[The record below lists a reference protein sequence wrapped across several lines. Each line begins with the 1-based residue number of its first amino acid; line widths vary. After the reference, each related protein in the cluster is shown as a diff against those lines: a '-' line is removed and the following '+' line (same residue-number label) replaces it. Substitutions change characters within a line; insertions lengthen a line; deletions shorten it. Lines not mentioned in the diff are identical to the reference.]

1 MMKKVFCLS
10 LWALL
15 PLTICALNFTDY
27 VVYNDIENGMKAAV
41 LLEKSVLIVF
51 TLPGCSTCEQLKTE
65 ALSNPS
71 LAALLKEQ
79 CIVIVAEAE
88 KDHYAKYPFR
98 TYADST
104 NTSFETV
111 NYYDLITKKI
121 GSKIVPYTMFFNPRL
136 EMIGS
141 TQSYSGFESYE
152 AAVKK
157 FIKLNARNPKNI
169 LKTITASEKTLLLNT
184 LPFSQTIAWD
194 DFKEAVDTLD
204 RQNVYILD
212 GVKIAEA
219 RALLDTLSMPPAHVL
234 ISSR

>member
-1 MMKKVFCLS
+1 
-10 LWALL
+10 
-15 PLTICALNFTDY
+15 
-27 VVYNDIENGMKAAV
+27 
-41 LLEKSVLIVF
+41 
-51 TLPGCSTCEQLKTE
+51 
-65 ALSNPS
+65 
-71 LAALLKEQ
+71 
-79 CIVIVAEAE
+79 
-88 KDHYAKYPFR
+88 
-98 TYADST
+98 
-104 NTSFETV
+104 ETV